1 MVLNQN
7 FEAEHSSRFMN
18 FNSYMICKLSTLNAW
33 VHRDKTLISPMNIP
47 REKNHVFVLKSH
59 FENENSAEKRC

>member
-47 REKNHVFVLKSH
+47 REKNHVFVLK
-59 FENENSAEKRC
+59 